1 MRLRLK
7 GDNPFQ
13 IDLLI
18 DRRDDVINLCE
29 MKYSSSEYEM
39 DVEEEKRIRRRL
51 ERFRLLTKTRKA
63 VRVTL
68 ITPYGLA
75 RNKHSGIADN
85 EIAFVGD
92 IMG

>member
-1 MRLRLK
+1 VKKSGEEKAKAFSANRGLSRDYL
-7 GDNPFQ
+7 F
-13 IDLLI
+13 LI
-18 DRRDDVINLCE
+18 SE

-39 DVEEEKRIRRRL
+39 DAEEEKRIRRRL